1 MAKYEFWFFVEG
13 KDLYHKII
21 ISEGKDV
28 ADLKTRIHEE
38 GRHSY
43 WIGVDAIELVL
54 FQVDID
60 PTPHRG
66 KIRELRAPDDAR
78 VMDEPMDRIQ
88 QLWPD
93 EPTKDHL
100 HICVRLPSAIG
111 KRRAEDETE
120 RGKPSKLVR
129 TELHE
134 SDTSGFSRIPSHK
147 VQSAWEL
154 YTNMWGQPLKDVV
167 LTVHGQQNVLE
178 YVPSEKLQGWLTIV
192 PYTGLGKTSFLYYV
206 LLRRLSSK
214 SPTAFQLPDGCILFD
229 EGGPQ
234 EFSRFPKHTVAFA
247 DSTTTGM
254 EPPCVA
260 FQDAAKAYVRVIQT
274 TSPALDNSKGWYK
287 EVSANQ
293 YVMDYSSSEEMDVF
307 GKILD
312 LNCDVLQ
319 RIYNTWGPF
328 DAQLCGVYAGDV
340 ESAVRDFV
348 KKFQHSPTYINP
360 FAESHKIISVRPKEV
375 GPRDEGRSRLTAR
388 VATRRIERM
397 ILLYSIKAEVAEQ
410 ISFYKMLST
419 HKWFGSSPT
428 GYTLRTYVLACL
440 SAHPASKPL
449 PCIAADSGPS
459 TLEIPVSLRERSFSL
474 DSAASLK
481 DVNNHTVPF
490 CLIPTSSNFVAF
502 DAIVC
507 SQDYFFT
514 IQKPKNLPAEVIIC
528 SAVIEIDRLGSI
540 HERLV
545 EMSKEKSCA
554 RTIEDL
560 LSSEDEA
567 YEASMR
573 PRVFRRPDS
582 RVSAGDISIRP
593 VRDMRGRE
601 KLDAKV
607 LGFFPGKFVRTKLE
621 YLARWLD
628 LTFSLEF
635 FIAVTGTWLD
645 INELVLVGGESRQ
658 ATRRRCG
665 SAEIGIEIR
674 LKVIATW
681 QLVRGPKTCR
691 HETQAMGSVHVWI
704 ICGPILSNLDP
715 P

>member
-1 MAKYEFWFFVEG
+1 MTPDSFPQAFR
-13 KDLYHKII
+13 
-21 ISEGKDV
+21 
-28 ADLKTRIHEE
+28 RIRCNLHGSSKRVGICALGETPRL
-38 GRHSY
+38 GLNSL
-43 WIGVDAIELVL
+43 GFIERVL
-54 FQVDID
+54 LFRQ
-60 PTPHRG
+60 
-66 KIRELRAPDDAR
+66 
-78 VMDEPMDRIQ
+78 
-88 QLWPD
+88 
-93 EPTKDHL
+93 
-100 HICVRLPSAIG
+100 
-111 KRRAEDETE
+111 
-120 RGKPSKLVR
+120 
-129 TELHE
+129 
-134 SDTSGFSRIPSHK
+134 
-147 VQSAWEL
+147 
-154 YTNMWGQPLKDVV
+154 
-167 LTVHGQQNVLE
+167 E
-178 YVPSEKLQGWLTIV
+178 YITAFNFL
-192 PYTGLGKTSFLYYV
+192 GLGLSTRRENSVVVTGHPGIVKTSFLYYV

-234 EFSRFPKHTVAFA
+234 EFSRFPKHTVALA

-319 RIYNTWGPF
+319 RIYNTWGPSTHNCVYLTRHPG
-328 DAQLCGVYAGDV
+328 QEGVYAGDV

-507 SQDYFFT
+507 GQDYFFT
-514 IQKPKNLPAEVIIC
+514 IQVAVSSRHSANPCCFENIRCEVPP
-528 SAVIEIDRLGSI
+528 LF
-540 HERLV
+540 L
-545 EMSKEKSCA
+545 
-554 RTIEDL
+554 
-560 LSSEDEA
+560 
-567 YEASMR
+567 
-573 PRVFRRPDS
+573 
-582 RVSAGDISIRP
+582 
-593 VRDMRGRE
+593 
-601 KLDAKV
+601 
-607 LGFFPGKFVRTKLE
+607 
-621 YLARWLD
+621 
-628 LTFSLEF
+628 
-635 FIAVTGTWLD
+635 
-645 INELVLVGGESRQ
+645 ESRKWYHVFV
-658 ATRRRCG
+658 TNDKKEEGRKIVKPE
-665 SAEIGIEIR
+665 AEESPG
-674 LKVIATW
+674 
-681 QLVRGPKTCR
+681 RGHHLLGGYR
-691 HETQAMGSVHVWI
+691 
-704 ICGPILSNLDP
+704 D
-715 P
+715 